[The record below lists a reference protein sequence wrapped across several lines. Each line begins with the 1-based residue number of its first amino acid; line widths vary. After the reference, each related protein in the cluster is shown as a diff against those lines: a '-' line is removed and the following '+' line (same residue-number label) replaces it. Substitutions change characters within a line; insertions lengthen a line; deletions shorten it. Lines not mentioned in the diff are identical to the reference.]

1 MVRLSNSA
9 GAAGAA
15 GDERP
20 TTGVAQQNSG
30 QMVQLLQQVLHD
42 HVHLADKARRALE
55 SAQVAHRFIALSPLS
70 PTHVREKN
78 TFDLRPIQGA
88 HGYRI
93 RDTAA
98 KLKKVLSTATPS
110 LESLD
115 RWVRSRSRPRH
126 VHACGVSGYRLMP
139 INDGDGTDRSGIV
152 VTLTSESTMP
162 TTADFP
168 LGDLLVLAHYGAIAL
183 DREILRAEGE
193 EDDDGSI
200 F

>member
-1 MVRLSNSA
+1 MVRIANSA

-30 QMVQLLQQVLHD
+30 QMVQLLQQVIHD
-42 HVHLADKARRALE
+42 HVQLADKARRALE
-55 SAQVAHRFIALSPLS
+55 SAQVAHRFIALSSLPS
-70 PTHVREKN
+70 RVREKN
-78 TFDLRPIQGA
+78 TLDLRPIQGA

-93 RDTAA
+93 RDTAS

-126 VHACGVSGYRLMP
+126 VHASVATEEVS
-139 INDGDGTDRSGIV
+139 D
-152 VTLTSESTMP
+152 
-162 TTADFP
+162 
-168 LGDLLVLAHYGAIAL
+168 
-183 DREILRAEGE
+183 
-193 EDDDGSI
+193 
-200 F
+200 